1 MTSNNGGTPLNNTV
15 LYFKVV
21 TFGWYFRTLIQSEL
35 VTEGSAL
42 MMAIDI
48 NIIFYEYNYL
58 YRMTQ
63 KIQQKK
69 YEIMRWFWDIVFLQL
84 QQLAQVCNEKVLVGT
99 DILKSP
105 LNC

>member
-1 MTSNNGGTPLNNTV
+1 M
-15 LYFKVV
+15 

-58 YRMTQ
+58 YRMSQ
-63 KIQQKK
+63 KNSLKE
-69 YEIMRWFWDIVFLQL
+69 YEILRWFWDIVFLQFQI
-84 QQLAQVCNEKVLVGT
+84 QQLAQVCNENVLVGT

>member
-1 MTSNNGGTPLNNTV
+1 M
-15 LYFKVV
+15 

-42 MMAIDI
+42 MMALDI
-48 NIIFYEYNYL
+48 NTIFYEYNYL
-58 YRMTQ
+58 YRMSQ
-63 KIQQKK
+63 KIQKE
-69 YEIMRWFWDIVFLQL
+69 YEILRWFWDIVFLQL
-84 QQLAQVCNEKVLVGT
+84 QQLAQVCNENVLVGT